1 MKDSQ
6 GRGDERRVET
16 SVLDLYTTGKRIN
29 ERISDAELCP
39 SLERQNFDQEACR
52 ISLSES

>member
-16 SVLDLYTTGKRIN
+16 TVLDLYTTGKRIN